1 MNLLIFGLGYA
12 AHAVARQQLALG
24 VRVTATV
31 RGRAK
36 AARLADEGIVARVFS
51 GTERDGAIDD
61 DIAAAD
67 AALISIPPVE
77 GEDLV
82 LRNCAQAL
90 AAAPSLRWI
99 GYFSTVG
106 VYGDRGGAWVDETT
120 PVAPTEARSKTR
132 AGIERAW
139 LAFGETHRCAV
150 QLFRISGIYG
160 PGRNALAQLAAGT
173 ARRIVKPGQ
182 VFNRI
187 HVDDIARI
195 VSASLRQPRAGAIYN
210 LADDEPA
217 PPQDV
222 VSYAARLC
230 GVPPPPEIAF
240 ADAELSPMGASFYA
254 ECKRVRSQLTRDELN
269 VQLSYPTYREGLC
282 ALRAAGEGPP

>member
-1 MNLLIFGLGYA
+1 VRLLIFGLGYA
-12 AHAVARQQLALG
+12 AHAIAREQLALG
-24 VRVTATV
+24 ARVTATV
-31 RGRAK
+31 RSRAK
-36 AARLADEGIVARVFS
+36 AAHLADEGIVARVFS
-51 GTERDGAIDD
+51 DTERDAIISD
-61 DIAAAD
+61 DIATAD
-67 AALISIPPVE
+67 AVLISIPPVG
-77 GEDLV
+77 GEDVALQ
-82 LRNCAQAL
+82 NYSEAL
-90 AAAPSLRWI
+90 AAAPGLRWI
-99 GYFSTVG
+99 GYLSTVG

-120 PVAPTEARSKTR
+120 PAAPTEVRSRVR
-132 AGIERAW
+132 AGIEQRW
-139 LAFGETHRCAV
+139 LAFGATQQRAV
-150 QLFRISGIYG
+150 HLFRIAGIYG
-160 PGRNALAQLAAGT
+160 PRRNALAQLAAGT

-222 VSYAARLC
+222 ITYAARLC
-230 GVPPPPEIAF
+230 GVAPPPEIAF
-240 ADAELSPMGASFYA
+240 ADAGLSPMGASFYA
-254 ECKRVRSQLTRDELN
+254 ECKRVRSLLTRDELN

>member
-51 GTERDGAIDD
+51 GTEGDGAIDD

-82 LRNCAQAL
+82 LRNCARAL

-139 LAFGETHRCAV
+139 LAFGETHRRAV

-187 HVDDIARI
+187 HVADVAAL
-195 VSASLRQPRAGAIYN
+195 VAASLARPRHGAIYN
-210 LADDEPA
+210 LSDDEPA

-222 VSYAARLC
+222 VAHAAELC
-230 GVPPPPEIAF
+230 GVAPPPEVALE
-240 ADAELSPMGASFYA
+240 DAGLTPMGRSFYTG
-254 ECKRVRSQLTRDELN
+254 CKRVASRRTRDELG
-269 VQLSYPTYREGLC
+269 VALRYPTYREGLA
-282 ALRAAGEGPP
+282 ALRAAGEGPA

>member
-12 AHAVARQQLALG
+12 AHALARDQLARD

-31 RGRAK
+31 RSRAK

-51 GTERDGAIDD
+51 GTERDDAIDD

-67 AALISIPPVE
+67 AVLISIPPGD
-77 GEDLV
+77 GEDFV
-82 LRNCAQAL
+82 LQHYAQAL
-90 AAAPSLRWI
+90 ALASGLRWI

-120 PVAPTEARSKTR
+120 PAAPTEARSKAR
-132 AGIERAW
+132 AGIEQAW
-139 LAFGETHRCAV
+139 LAFGAAHQRAV
-150 QLFRISGIYG
+150 QLFRLSGIYG

-230 GVPPPPEIAF
+230 GVAPPPEIAF
-240 ADAELSPMGASFYA
+240 ADAGLSPLGASFYA
-254 ECKRVRSQLTRDELN
+254 ECKRVRSQLTRGELN
-269 VQLSYPTYREGLC
+269 VRLSYPTYREGLC